1 MIRDVPRNRL
11 DRRFARNVGT
21 LLVGQVL
28 RVPITALYFVLATRA
43 LGVESFGRL
52 TAVGALIMIAAP
64 FSAMGSSALI
74 VKYGATEPQTTRH
87 WLGAALTLSL
97 IGAVVVGAL
106 LLVLSPLLIPVG
118 TDLAIVAGLVL
129 AEFVCARSADLA
141 SAVFVAR
148 EEMHV
153 TAFCQVLVPALRLVA
168 AGVLVLSPTP
178 VGLGSWVSALVV
190 SSALSGLI
198 CLALAVRAVGR
209 PVLGLTRFRGHWRE
223 AALFSVGIG
232 VQTAH
237 NDIDKVMLGKL
248 DGPAGAGIYGAA
260 YRVVDTA
267 WLPVRAMLGAAWP
280 RLFRHAREGR
290 SELLPFVRAVAGPSV
305 LYSVVVM
312 AAMITGAGLLCPCSV
327 SRQWCH
333 SPRPGC
339 GRPAAVPALPP
350 RGRAHR
356 HRTTGGPHHDPG
368 DSARRQRPAQPVAD
382 PPLRGLGCR
391 LVDPGVR
398 SSAGFV
404 AMGCLGTGGAPAGH
418 RPRAG
423 PGARVGMTRPDPT
436 QPLRVTFLATVVTP
450 PLGMENALL
459 RLATALGNATRW
471 RS

>member
-312 AAMITGAGLLCPCSV
+312 AAMITGAGLLVPLLGESYAESV
-327 SRQWCH
+327 PLLRVLAVVVLLRCLHYLPADVLTGIGRQGVRTTIQVTVLVANVLLNLWLI
-333 SPRPGC
+333 PRFGVWGAAWSTLVC
-339 GRPAAVPALPP
+339 EALLALSLWVALALAVRRPAADLEL
-350 RGRAHR
+350 
-356 HRTTGGPHHDPG
+356 DPERE
-368 DSARRQRPAQPVAD
+368 SA
-382 PPLRGLGCR
+382 
-391 LVDPGVR
+391 
-398 SSAGFV
+398 
-404 AMGCLGTGGAPAGH
+404 
-418 RPRAG
+418 
-423 PGARVGMTRPDPT
+423 
-436 QPLRVTFLATVVTP
+436 
-450 PLGMENALL
+450 
-459 RLATALGNATRW
+459 
-471 RS
+471 